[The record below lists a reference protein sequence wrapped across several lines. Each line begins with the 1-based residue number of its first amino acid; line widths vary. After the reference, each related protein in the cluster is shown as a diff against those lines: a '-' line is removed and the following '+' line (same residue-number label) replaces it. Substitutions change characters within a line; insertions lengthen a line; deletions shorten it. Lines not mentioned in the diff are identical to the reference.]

1 MRYSLRFTMVKYDP
15 LTMRRRFAFA
25 GRSGEETALRAVAVF
40 EVAKGVLVLAAA
52 SGLLTL
58 LHKDAADKIER
69 LADRLHFHSEGHI
82 SQILLR
88 AASNLTDAKL
98 WAIAA
103 AAVVYSIVRFVEG
116 YGLWHARTW
125 AEWFAL
131 LSGSMYLPWEL
142 YEILAHFSW
151 ISVIVFACNVAVVIY
166 MLYVR
171 LHAWRAGNLG

>member
-1 MRYSLRFTMVKYDP
+1 MK
-15 LTMRRRFAFA
+15 RRPEVA
-25 GRSGEETALRAVAVF
+25 GRGAEKTGLRAVAVF
-40 EVAKGVLVLAAA
+40 EIAKGVLVLAAA

-58 LHKDAADKIER
+58 LHNDAADKVAH
-69 LADRLHFHSEGHI
+69 LADRLHFHSEGHV
-82 SQILLR
+82 SQVLLR

-103 AAVVYSIVRFVEG
+103 AALTYSIVRFVEG

-131 LSGSMYLPWEL
+131 LSGAMYLPWEL
-142 YEILAHFSW
+142 YEILAHFS
-151 ISVIVFACNVAVVIY
+151 STSLIVFVCNLAIVIY

-171 LHAWRAGNLG
+171 LNAWRAGNSVH

>member
-1 MRYSLRFTMVKYDP
+1 MKSSEV
-15 LTMRRRFAFA
+15 A
-25 GRSGEETALRAVAVF
+25 GRDAEETGLRAVAVF
-40 EVAKGVLVLAAA
+40 EIAKGVLVLAAA

-58 LHKDAADKIER
+58 LHNDTVDEVAH
-69 LADRLHFHSEGHI
+69 LADRLHFHSEGHV

-88 AASNLTDAKL
+88 AASNLTDARL

-103 AAVVYSIVRFVEG
+103 AAVIYSIVRFVEG
-116 YGLWHARTW
+116 YGLWHRRTW

-151 ISVIVFACNVAVVIY
+151 TSVIVFACNVAVVIY

-171 LHAWRAGNLG
+171 LHAWRAGISGQ

>member
-1 MRYSLRFTMVKYDP
+1 MNVGTADMKQTSEVADR
-15 LTMRRRFAFA
+15 AEA
-25 GRSGEETALRAVAVF
+25 GLRAVAVF
-40 EVAKGVLVLAAA
+40 EIANGVLVLAAA

-58 LHKDAADKIER
+58 LHNDAVDEVAH
-69 LADRLHFHSEGHI
+69 LADRLHFHSEGHV

-103 AAVVYSIVRFVEG
+103 AAVTYSIVRFVEG
-116 YGLWHARTW
+116 YGLWRRRTW

-131 LSGSMYLPWEL
+131 LSGAMYLPWEL
-142 YEILAHFSW
+142 YEILTHFTSTTL
-151 ISVIVFACNVAVVIY
+151 IVFVCNFAIVIY

-171 LHAWRAGNLG
+171 LHVWRAGKSAE